1 MRLHCF
7 KPHSA
12 VGFMRARLPTM
23 DCAAQS
29 PTPHSLRTCA
39 GYPCCIMRFALQ
51 ICCNIYARHAHAA
64 HSLDEGYGEPPHWLM
79 AVHGQSCVRAYS
91 RTRMR
96 KVGCATPATHTEE
109 RNACARVCRDQHMQ
123 KRTPH
128 HANTRI
134 VPRDIEEVHH
144 RQMDSLSDS
153 LSDRKPL
160 IRPEPAADSLSAG

>member
-51 ICCNIYARHAHAA
+51 ICCNIYMLATPM
-64 HSLDEGYGEPPHWLM
+64 L
-79 AVHGQSCVRAYS
+79 
-91 RTRMR
+91 RTRLM
-96 KVGCATPATHTEE
+96 KDMVNH
-109 RNACARVCRDQHMQ
+109 
-123 KRTPH
+123 RT
-128 HANTRI
+128 
-134 VPRDIEEVHH
+134 
-144 RQMDSLSDS
+144 
-153 LSDRKPL
+153 
-160 IRPEPAADSLSAG
+160 G